1 MYFKKFP
8 QIVYDSDGTGQF
20 KDVTNLLRRVAV
32 RSQLK
37 ENAILFD
44 TYDVIEGD
52 TPESLAHKLYGDA
65 SRHWIILLMNNIIDR
80 YHDWPMAGNQFLEYI
95 NDKYQNDDG
104 TSNVDGVHHYELAQS
119 SGDTKTKIEVYA
131 DSALYVGDTD
141 FYATA
146 TTITNME
153 YEEAEQD
160 RKRKILLLDTSYVN
174 QFETEFTNLMRE
186 SLI

>member
-1 MYFKKFP
+1 
-8 QIVYDSDGTGQF
+8 
-20 KDVTNLLRRVAV
+20 
-32 RSQLK
+32 
-37 ENAILFD
+37 
-44 TYDVIEGD
+44 
-52 TPESLAHKLYGDA
+52 
-65 SRHWIILLMNNIIDR
+65 
-80 YHDWPMAGNQFLEYI
+80 MAGNQFLEYI